1 MVRTHREEMDHR
13 KILRQ
18 KYFEDP
24 NYRRLSDLVPDGL
37 DGNKYG
43 GWRDDVIFALL
54 VTGKSKSGRKLS
66 ELKAYL
72 NKGSE
77 LPINWENLYAYF
89 DEQLADPENRY
100 LSGITTVNTTIFA
113 SHMFTSEISLEDLLN
128 QYRDYL
134 TGDYDIVQK
143 G

>member
-13 KILRQ
+13 KIIRQ

-54 VTGKSKSGRKLS
+54 VTGKTKSGRKLS

-72 NKGSE
+72 DKGSE

-89 DEQLADPENRY
+89 DEQLEDPENRY

-134 TGDYDIVQK
+134 TGDYDIV
-143 G
+143 

>member
-1 MVRTHREEMDHR
+1 MVRTHREEMNHR

-24 NYRRLSDLVPDGL
+24 SYRRLSDLVPDGL

-54 VTGKSKSGRKLS
+54 VTGKTKSGRKLS

-72 NKGSE
+72 DKGSE

-89 DEQLADPENRY
+89 DEQLEDPENRY

-134 TGDYDIVQK
+134 TGDYDIV
-143 G
+143 

>member
-24 NYRRLSDLVPDGL
+24 SYRRLSDLVPDGL

-54 VTGKSKSGRKLS
+54 VTGKTKSGRKLS

-72 NKGSE
+72 DKGSE

-89 DEQLADPENRY
+89 DEQLEDPENRY

-113 SHMFTSEISLEDLLN
+113 SHMFTSEISFEDLLN

-134 TGDYDIVQK
+134 TGDYDIV
-143 G
+143 

>member
-24 NYRRLSDLVPDGL
+24 SYRRLSDLVPDGL

-54 VTGKSKSGRKLS
+54 VTGKTKSGRKLS

-72 NKGSE
+72 DKGSE

-89 DEQLADPENRY
+89 DEQLEDPENRY

-134 TGDYDIVQK
+134 TGDYDIV
-143 G
+143 

>member
-13 KILRQ
+13 KILHQ

-54 VTGKSKSGRKLS
+54 VTGKTKSGRKLS

-72 NKGSE
+72 DKGSE

-89 DEQLADPENRY
+89 DEQLEDPENRY

-134 TGDYDIVQK
+134 TGDYDIV
-143 G
+143 

>member
-24 NYRRLSDLVPDGL
+24 NYRRLSDLAPDGL

-54 VTGKSKSGRKLS
+54 VTGKTKSGRKLS

-72 NKGSE
+72 DKGSE

-89 DEQLADPENRY
+89 DEQLEDPENRY

-134 TGDYDIVQK
+134 TGDYDIV
-143 G
+143 

>member
-24 NYRRLSDLVPDGL
+24 NYRRLSDLAPDGL

-54 VTGKSKSGRKLS
+54 VTGKTKSGRKLS

-72 NKGSE
+72 DKGSE

-89 DEQLADPENRY
+89 DEQLEDPENRY

-134 TGDYDIVQK
+134 TGNYDIV
-143 G
+143 

>member
-54 VTGKSKSGRKLS
+54 VTGKTKSGRKLS

-72 NKGSE
+72 DKGSE

-89 DEQLADPENRY
+89 DEQLEDPENRY

-128 QYRDYL
+128 QYRGCL
-134 TGDYDIVQK
+134 TDNYDIV
-143 G
+143 

>member
-43 GWRDDVIFALL
+43 GCRDDVIFALL
-54 VTGKSKSGRKLS
+54 VTGKTKSGRKLS

-72 NKGSE
+72 DKGSE

-89 DEQLADPENRY
+89 DEQLEDPENRY

-134 TGDYDIVQK
+134 TSDYDIV
-143 G
+143 

>member
-24 NYRRLSDLVPDGL
+24 SYRRLSDLVPDGL
-37 DGNKYG
+37 YGNKYG

-54 VTGKSKSGRKLS
+54 VTGKTTSGRKLS

-72 NKGSE
+72 DKGSE

-89 DEQLADPENRY
+89 DEQLEDPENRY

-134 TGDYDIVQK
+134 TGDYDIV
-143 G
+143 

>member
-54 VTGKSKSGRKLS
+54 VTGKTKSGRKLS

-72 NKGSE
+72 DKGSE
-77 LPINWENLYAYF
+77 LPINWENLYVYF
-89 DEQLADPENRY
+89 DEQLEDPENRY
-100 LSGITTVNTTIFA
+100 LSGITTINTSIFA

-128 QYRDYL
+128 QYRGYF
-134 TGDYDIVQK
+134 TSNYDIV
-143 G
+143 

>member
-37 DGNKYG
+37 DCNKYG

-54 VTGKSKSGRKLS
+54 VTGKTKSGRKLS

-72 NKGSE
+72 DKGSE

-89 DEQLADPENRY
+89 DEQLEDPENRY

-134 TGDYDIVQK
+134 TGDYDIV
-143 G
+143 

>member
-54 VTGKSKSGRKLS
+54 VTGKTKSGRKLS

-72 NKGSE
+72 DKGSE

-89 DEQLADPENRY
+89 DEQLEDPENRY

-113 SHMFTSEISLEDLLN
+113 SYMFTSEISLEDLLN

-134 TGDYDIVQK
+134 TGDYDIV
-143 G
+143 

>member
-1 MVRTHREEMDHR
+1 MDHR

-24 NYRRLSDLVPDGL
+24 SYRRLSDLVPDGL

-54 VTGKSKSGRKLS
+54 VTGKTKSGRKLS

-72 NKGSE
+72 DKGSE

-89 DEQLADPENRY
+89 DEQLEDPENRY

-134 TGDYDIVQK
+134 TGDYDIV
-143 G
+143 

>member
-37 DGNKYG
+37 DGDKYG

-54 VTGKSKSGRKLS
+54 VTGKTKSGRKLS

-72 NKGSE
+72 DKGSE

-89 DEQLADPENRY
+89 DEQLEDPENRY
-100 LSGITTVNTTIFA
+100 LSAITTVNTTIFA

-134 TGDYDIVQK
+134 TGDYDIV
-143 G
+143 

>member
-134 TGDYDIVQK
+134 TGDYDIV
-143 G
+143 

>member
-89 DEQLADPENRY
+89 DEQLEDPENRY

-134 TGDYDIVQK
+134 TGDYDIV
-143 G
+143 

>member
-54 VTGKSKSGRKLS
+54 VMGKTKSGRKLS

-72 NKGSE
+72 DKGSE

-89 DEQLADPENRY
+89 DEQLEDPENRY

-134 TGDYDIVQK
+134 TGDYDIV
-143 G
+143 

>member
-43 GWRDDVIFALL
+43 GWRDDAIFALL

-134 TGDYDIVQK
+134 TGDYDIV
-143 G
+143 

>member
-54 VTGKSKSGRKLS
+54 VTGKTKSGRKLS

-72 NKGSE
+72 DKGSE

-89 DEQLADPENRY
+89 DEQLEDPENRY

>member
-54 VTGKSKSGRKLS
+54 VTGKTKSGRKLS

-72 NKGSE
+72 DKGSE

-89 DEQLADPENRY
+89 DEQLEDPENRY

-134 TGDYDIVQK
+134 TGDYDIV
-143 G
+143 

>member
-24 NYRRLSDLVPDGL
+24 NYRRLSGLVPDGL

-134 TGDYDIVQK
+134 TGDYDIV
-143 G
+143 

>member
-13 KILRQ
+13 KILHQ

-24 NYRRLSDLVPDGL
+24 SYRRLSDLVPDGL

-54 VTGKSKSGRKLS
+54 VTGKTKSGRKLS

-72 NKGSE
+72 DKGSE

-89 DEQLADPENRY
+89 DEQLEDPENRY

-134 TGDYDIVQK
+134 TGDYDIV
-143 G
+143 

>member
-54 VTGKSKSGRKLS
+54 VTGKTKSGRKLS

-72 NKGSE
+72 DKGSE

-89 DEQLADPENRY
+89 DEQLEDHENRY

-134 TGDYDIVQK
+134 TGDYDIV
-143 G
+143 